1 MGGSAD
7 FSPTRF
13 AVIGAGPVGSVVAGH
28 LAAKGFEV
36 TLCDIVED
44 LLRPALDPGIE
55 IEGADSLSG
64 AKVTRVTTHVDELGD
79 FDPEVIFVTTKATA
93 LPLLASAIQGFHRE
107 GMYVVSWQNGI
118 DTELVLAEAL
128 GRPWVMRAVVNM
140 GVGLAGPG
148 RVHMAFHHP
157 PHYVQELDP
166 AGRAAAEGV
175 AQALTAAGLPT
186 EHTDQLVSMVW
197 RKTIMNASMN
207 PVCALTGMTMAQAM
221 QDPFVAG
228 IVDQLVKEGIQVAR
242 ANEISLGWDY
252 YRYCMNYLRSAGNH
266 KPSMLMD
273 VEAKRRTEIDYINGK
288 IVEYGEMAGIPT
300 PYNQMI
306 QALVKGREE
315 TLR

>member
-1 MGGSAD
+1 MGGSSD
-7 FSPTRF
+7 FTPSRF
-13 AVIGAGPVGSVVAGH
+13 AVIGAGPVGCVVAAH
-28 LAAKGFEV
+28 LASAGHEV

-55 IEGADSLSG
+55 IEGAETLS
-64 AKVTRVTTHVDELGD
+64 ARVTRTTTHVDELGE
-79 FDPEVIFVTTKATA
+79 FAPEVIFVTTKATA
-93 LPLLASAIQGFHRE
+93 LPLIASAIQGFHRE
-107 GMYVVSWQNGI
+107 GIHVVSWQNGI

-128 GRPWVMRAVVNM
+128 GRPWVMRAVVNF

-166 AGRAAAEGV
+166 AGKPAAQAVAAA
-175 AQALTAAGLPT
+175 LTGAGLAT
-186 EHTDQLVSMVW
+186 QHTDQLVNMVW

-221 QDPFVAG
+221 KDPFVAG
-228 IVDQLVKEGIQVAR
+228 IVDQLVKEGVQVAR

-252 YRYCMNYLRSAGNH
+252 YRYCMDYLRTAGDH

-288 IVEYGEMAGIPT
+288 IVEYGERAGVPT
-300 PYNQMI
+300 PYNRMV

>member
-1 MGGSAD
+1 MGGSSD
-7 FSPTRF
+7 FTPSRF
-13 AVIGAGPVGSVVAGH
+13 AVIGAGPVGCVVAAH
-28 LAAKGFEV
+28 LASAGHEV

-55 IEGADSLSG
+55 IEGAETLS
-64 AKVTRVTTHVDELGD
+64 ARVTRTTTHVDELGEFSPD
-79 FDPEVIFVTTKATA
+79 VIFVTTKATA
-93 LPLLASAIQGFHRE
+93 LPLIASAIQGFHRE
-107 GMYVVSWQNGI
+107 GIHVVSWQNGI

-128 GRPWVMRAVVNM
+128 GRPWVMRAVVNF

-157 PHYVQELDP
+157 PHYVQQLDP
-166 AGRAAAEGV
+166 AGKPA
-175 AQALTAAGLPT
+175 AQAVAEVLTGAGLAT
-186 EHTDQLVSMVW
+186 QHTDQLVNMVW

-221 QDPFVAG
+221 KDPFVAG
-228 IVDQLVKEGIQVAR
+228 IVDQLVKEGVQVAR

-252 YRYCMNYLRSAGNH
+252 YRYCMDYLGTAGDH

-288 IVEYGEMAGIPT
+288 IVEYGERAGVPT
-300 PYNQMI
+300 PYNRMI
-306 QALVKGREE
+306 RGLVKGREE